1 VGHNIGEDHFED
13 EQVRIFFSDIMERH
27 LNEKEISVEHYMN
40 RENPYP
46 SLLGD
51 ILVDRHSISE
61 KFAKRTGSEY
71 RKDRNPILTAKST
84 MKPIRLSYC
93 ERRKDEIS
101 RKIGQA
107 SSDEKERM
115 GAMLSKLQK
124 EITRIKKTA
133 ADDLFDDPEFMK
145 GTQIETKKSFEYQM
159 KSELKRE
166 SKK

>member
-1 VGHNIGEDHFED
+1 
-13 EQVRIFFSDIMERH
+13 
-27 LNEKEISVEHYMN
+27 
-40 RENPYP
+40 
-46 SLLGD
+46 
-51 ILVDRHSISE
+51 
-61 KFAKRTGSEY
+61 
-71 RKDRNPILTAKST
+71 

-107 SSDEKERM
+107 SPGEKEKL

-145 GTQIETKKSFEYQM
+145 GQEIETKKSFEYQM
-159 KSELKRE
+159 KSEIERG